1 MDLAA
6 LPDDFFVTVSQFTRT
21 AYRDEYP
28 DIDPTS
34 EALSQE
40 GKVVVITGTSQ
51 GIGRQ
56 VRTLSSGGRTLNL
69 VQNI

>member
-6 LPDDFFVTVSQFTRT
+6 LPDDFFVTVSQFTKT
-21 AYRDEYP
+21 VYRDEYP

-51 GIGRQ
+51 GIGRH
-56 VRTLSSGGRTLNL
+56 VRTLSSSSRTLL
-69 VQNI
+69 PV

>member
-6 LPDDFFVTVSQFTRT
+6 LPDDFFVTVSQFTKT
-21 AYRDEYP
+21 VYRDEYP

-40 GKVVVITGTSQ
+40 GKVVIITGTSQ
-51 GIGRQ
+51 GIGRH
-56 VRTLSSGGRTLNL
+56 VRTFSSSSRTLL
-69 VQNI
+69 PV